1 MKFDGALFAPY
12 IDQKIFKNRGLS
24 SKAIGIVEIH
34 WIWHSLSCTS
44 TTTSPR
50 ENLSE
55 SEDIPNSNID
65 ELSIKHMNLTESN
78 FENVLKISS
87 SLLLGLIRG
96 DDENLIVK
104 LRKNNT
110 LKGKL
115 KYLSSK

>member
-1 MKFDGALFAPY
+1 MIFEAVYGNLKKFSSLLISSRKLMKFDGALFAPY

-65 ELSIKHMNLTESN
+65 ELSIKHMNLTEST
-78 FENVLKISS
+78 FENIFKSTHL
-87 SLLLGLIRG
+87 
-96 DDENLIVK
+96 
-104 LRKNNT
+104 
-110 LKGKL
+110 
-115 KYLSSK
+115 YL